1 MAIRNSEIAER
12 LKGIR
17 LLSDVSVAEMARELH
32 MTEEEYMSI
41 EKGDI
46 QITVSNLLDACEY
59 LNISMTE
66 LLTGEPA
73 KLHTYS
79 FVKKGRALAV
89 ERNAGYKYENL
100 AYAFADRRVEP
111 LLVLVEPHDDNDFH
125 LNSHDGQEFHYCL
138 EGRFS
143 LKIGDYVLTVEPGDS
158 VYFNSTCPHGMV
170 ALDNSPAKILV
181 VTIK

>member
-125 LNSHDGQEFHYCL
+125 LNSHDGQEFQMVI
-138 EGRFS
+138 EGR
-143 LKIGDYVLTVEPGDS
+143 LLVNIDGKELTLEPGDS
-158 VYFNSTCPHGMV
+158 LYFDSSIPHGLK
-170 ALDNSPAKILV
+170 ALDGKHVKFLTLV
-181 VTIK
+181 IQ